1 MRARPSL
8 SVLACLLAATRAW
21 EWRVASAQPFTASAE
36 ACVDEV
42 TPRSR
47 PSPSVPL
54 SRRVVTHALP
64 LTRACSRFSPT
75 LRRL

>member
-42 TPRSR
+42 T
-47 PSPSVPL
+47 L
-54 SRRVVTHALP
+54 SR
-64 LTRACSRFSPT
+64 
-75 LRRL
+75 